1 MAADV
6 GTDADTIRRFFAAA
20 GVAQYTDKLIDEGFD
35 SLSTL
40 LTIDETG
47 LQDLKAAAGM
57 KPGHLAALRAK
68 IGQEAPLG
76 APLRAAAAPL
86 PITPTAAAA
95 PACTSQP
102 ARVREANTYVPA
114 AGDHIA
120 AMARKFETKYSQDK
134 YGNCMDTYTNSKDN
148 TKLYDFIGKST
159 NSVPVGQPVY
169 RCACT
174 PTVVYINCHQ
184 LSSILGNYTS

>member
-68 IGQEAPLG
+68 IGQETPQG

-86 PITPTAAAA
+86 PITPTAAGLLHLHALR
-95 PACTSQP
+95 SQL
-102 ARVREANTYVPA
+102 V
-114 AGDHIA
+114 
-120 AMARKFETKYSQDK
+120 
-134 YGNCMDTYTNSKDN
+134 
-148 TKLYDFIGKST
+148 
-159 NSVPVGQPVY
+159 
-169 RCACT
+169 
-174 PTVVYINCHQ
+174 
-184 LSSILGNYTS
+184 